1 MKQEGVMD
9 QTITLQALV
18 QCAALIVGIWGFV
31 KIIMEIVKAIEAR
44 HDKEMEWNKT
54 KEDLEK
60 GRQEII
66 ERYDKKLGE
75 LEKMII
81 ENYAQTEAKIQ
92 ELNACNMLLTKSIR
106 AILAGQIEQGLNG
119 PVKEAKKALDEFI
132 DSKAFD

>member
-1 MKQEGVMD
+1 
-9 QTITLQALV
+9 
-18 QCAALIVGIWGFV
+18 
-31 KIIMEIVKAIEAR
+31 
-44 HDKEMEWNKT
+44 
-54 KEDLEK
+54 
-60 GRQEII
+60 
-66 ERYDKKLGE
+66 
-75 LEKMII
+75 MII

>member
-1 MKQEGVMD
+1 MD

-18 QCAALIVGIWGFV
+18 QSAALIVGIWGFI
-31 KIIMEIVKAIEAR
+31 KIVMEIVKAINAR
-44 HDKEMEWNKT
+44 HDKEMEWDKT

-75 LEKMII
+75 LENMII

-119 PVKEAKKALDEFI
+119 PVKEAQKALDEFI

>member
-1 MKQEGVMD
+1 MD

-18 QCAALIVGIWGFV
+18 QSAALIVGMWGFI
-31 KIIMEIVKAIEAR
+31 KIIMEIVKAINAR
-44 HDKEMEWNKT
+44 HDKEMEWDRT

-66 ERYDKKLGE
+66 ERYDQKLSE
-75 LEKMII
+75 LEKMIV

-92 ELNACNMLLTKSIR
+92 ELNAINLLLTKSIR

-119 PVKEAKKALDEFI
+119 PVTEAKRALDEFI

>member
-1 MKQEGVMD
+1 MD

-18 QCAALIVGIWGFV
+18 QSAALIVGIWGFI
-31 KIIMEIVKAIEAR
+31 KIVMEIVKAINAR
-44 HDKEMEWNKT
+44 HDKEMEWDKT

-75 LEKMII
+75 LENMII

>member
-1 MKQEGVMD
+1 MMD

-18 QCAALIVGIWGFV
+18 QSAALIVGIWGFI
-31 KIIMEIVKAIEAR
+31 KIVMEIVKAINAR
-44 HDKEMEWNKT
+44 HDKEMEWDKT

-75 LEKMII
+75 LENMII